1 MLNLLGLFFWTTLT
15 ILVMAA
21 ALRMYVRRKEL
32 FTSNVPVL
40 DDNAIETIMEIG
52 ELRTDEDE
60 PLDLEEIDEEEERF
74 WRESWDQ
81 PEEL

>member
-1 MLNLLGLFFWTTLT
+1 MLNLLGLLFWTTIT

-21 ALRMYVRRKEL
+21 ALRMYMRRKEL
-32 FTSNVPVL
+32 FSSDVAVL
-40 DDNAIETIMEIG
+40 AENAIQTILEIG
-52 ELRTDEDE
+52 EISTDEDE

-74 WRESWDQ
+74 WRESWDA

>member
-1 MLNLLGLFFWTTLT
+1 MLNLLGLLFWTTIT

-21 ALRMYVRRKEL
+21 ALRMYMRRKEL
-32 FTSNVPVL
+32 FSSDVPVL
-40 DDNAIETIMEIG
+40 DENAIQTILEIG
-52 ELRTDEDE
+52 EISTDEDE

>member
-1 MLNLLGLFFWTTLT
+1 MLNLLGLLFWTTIT

-21 ALRMYVRRKEL
+21 ALRMYMRRKEL
-32 FTSNVPVL
+32 FSSEVPVL
-40 DDNAIETIMEIG
+40 DENAIQTILEIG
-52 ELRTDEDE
+52 EISTDEDE

-74 WRESWDQ
+74 WRESWDE

>member
-1 MLNLLGLFFWTTLT
+1 MLNLLGLLFWTTLT

-32 FTSNVPVL
+32 FTSNLPVL

>member
-1 MLNLLGLFFWTTLT
+1 MLNFLGLFFWTTLT

-21 ALRMYVRRKEL
+21 ALRMYMRRKEL
-32 FTSNVPVL
+32 FASNVPAL
-40 DDNAIETIMEIG
+40 DDNAIDTILEIG
-52 ELRTDEDE
+52 ELSTDEDE

-74 WRESWDQ
+74 WTESWDE

>member
-1 MLNLLGLFFWTTLT
+1 MLNLLGLLFWTTIT

-21 ALRMYVRRKEL
+21 ALRMYMRRKEL
-32 FTSNVPVL
+32 FSSDVPVL
-40 DDNAIETIMEIG
+40 DENAIQTILEIG
-52 ELRTDEDE
+52 EITTDEDE

-74 WRESWDQ
+74 WRESWDE

>member
-1 MLNLLGLFFWTTLT
+1 MLNLLGLLFWTTIT

-21 ALRMYVRRKEL
+21 ALRMYMRRKEL
-32 FTSNVPVL
+32 FSSDVPVL
-40 DDNAIETIMEIG
+40 DENAIQTILEIG
-52 ELRTDEDE
+52 EISTDEDE

-74 WRESWDQ
+74 WRESWDE

>member
-1 MLNLLGLFFWTTLT
+1 MLNFLGLFFWTTLT

-21 ALRMYVRRKEL
+21 ALRMYMRRKEL
-32 FTSNVPVL
+32 FASNVPAL
-40 DDNAIETIMEIG
+40 DDNAIDTILEIG
-52 ELRTDEDE
+52 ELSIDEDE

-74 WRESWDQ
+74 WTESWDE

>member
-1 MLNLLGLFFWTTLT
+1 MLNFLGLFFGTTLT

-21 ALRMYVRRKEL
+21 ALRMYMRRKEL
-32 FTSNVPVL
+32 FASNVPAL
-40 DDNAIETIMEIG
+40 DDNAIDTILEIG
-52 ELRTDEDE
+52 ELSTDEDE

-74 WRESWDQ
+74 WTESWDE

>member
-1 MLNLLGLFFWTTLT
+1 MLNLLGLLFWTTIT

-21 ALRMYVRRKEL
+21 ALRMYMRRKEL
-32 FTSNVPVL
+32 FSSDVPVL
-40 DDNAIETIMEIG
+40 DENAIQTILEIA
-52 ELRTDEDE
+52 EISTDEDE

-74 WRESWDQ
+74 WRESWDE

>member
-1 MLNLLGLFFWTTLT
+1 MLNLLGLLFWTTIT

-21 ALRMYVRRKEL
+21 ALRMYMRRKER
-32 FTSNVPVL
+32 FSSDVPVL
-40 DDNAIETIMEIG
+40 DENAIQTILEIG
-52 ELRTDEDE
+52 EISTDEDE

-74 WRESWDQ
+74 WRESWDE

>member
-1 MLNLLGLFFWTTLT
+1 MLNLLGLLFWTTIT

-21 ALRMYVRRKEL
+21 ALRMYMRRKEL
-32 FTSNVPVL
+32 FSSDVPVL
-40 DDNAIETIMEIG
+40 DENAIQTILEIG
-52 ELRTDEDE
+52 EISTDEDE

-74 WRESWDQ
+74 WRESWVE

>member
-1 MLNLLGLFFWTTLT
+1 MLNLLGLLFWTTIT

-21 ALRMYVRRKEL
+21 ALRMYMRRKEL
-32 FTSNVPVL
+32 FSSDVPVL
-40 DDNAIETIMEIG
+40 DENAIQTILEIG
-52 ELRTDEDE
+52 EISTDEDE

-74 WRESWDQ
+74 WRASWDE

>member
-1 MLNLLGLFFWTTLT
+1 MLNLLGLLFWITLI

-40 DDNAIETIMEIG
+40 DDNAIETILEIG
-52 ELRTDEDE
+52 ELSTDEDE

>member
-1 MLNLLGLFFWTTLT
+1 MLNLLGLLFWTTIT

-21 ALRMYVRRKEL
+21 ALRMYMRRKEL
-32 FTSNVPVL
+32 FSSDVPVL
-40 DDNAIETIMEIG
+40 DETAIQTILEIG
-52 ELRTDEDE
+52 EISTDEDE

-74 WRESWDQ
+74 WRESWDE